1 MSTSKGRLNALFQFN
16 DQLIKEEKKGL
27 DSFLIRRIPHALFV
41 DFIKYVVKPTNM
53 QNVDKF
59 EISTTFVNLMRKA
72 INDEKQATERAQR
85 RTDAKDKKRKVAVR
99 VPSSRPR

>member
-27 DSFLIRRIPHALFV
+27 DCFLIRRIPHTLFL
-41 DFIKYVVKPTNM
+41 DFIKYVVKPANM

-59 EISTTFVNLMRKA
+59 EISNMFVDLMRKA
-72 INDEKQATERAQR
+72 VNEEKQSIKRAQ
-85 RTDAKDKKRKVAVR
+85 TKGDAKDKNRKVAVR
-99 VPSSRPR
+99 IPSSRIR